1 MINFAVAM
9 MDKVQIRPWVHAD
22 AAALAACIGNKKIWD
37 NLRDYIPHPYSIAD
51 ARDYIARQQAVN
63 PVQHFAIVHGDIL
76 AGGCGII
83 LKEDVYRKTAEIGYW
98 IAEPCWGMG
107 IATEAVKLLTAYAFT
122 TFDIVRLQ
130 AEVFEHNKASMK
142 VLQKNGFTQ
151 EAIHHKAV
159 IKNGVL
165 LDDHVW
171 VCFKP

>member
-1 MINFAVAM
+1 MTE
-9 MDKVQIRPWVHAD
+9 KVQIRYWVHAD

-51 ARDYIARQQAVN
+51 ARDYIAGQQPIN
-63 PVQHFAIVHGDIL
+63 PVQHFAIVKKGVL

-98 IAEPCWGMG
+98 IAEPYWGMG
-107 IATEAVKLLTAYAFT
+107 IATEAVKLLTAYAFA

-130 AEVFEHNKASMK
+130 AEVFEHNTASMK
-142 VLQKNGFTQ
+142 VLQKNGFIL
-151 EAIHHKAV
+151 EAIHQKAV

-165 LDDHVW
+165 MNDYLW